1 MSRTLDFD
9 HCVNKQEAVIAAYV
23 EELEENDKKIAEG
36 AWATSLDL
44 SRITHWYPILMRYC
58 PIHPLTQSLRRER
71 NNMKRRKDFADFF
84 FWDWD

>member
-9 HCVNKQEAVIAAYV
+9 HCANKQEAVIAAYV
-23 EELEENDKKIAEG
+23 EDLEENDRKIAEG

-44 SRITHWYPILMRYC
+44 SRITFWYRLLMRYC
-58 PIHPLTQSLRRER
+58 PNHPLTESLKRER
-71 NNMKRRKDFADFF
+71 NIMKKSKDFADFF